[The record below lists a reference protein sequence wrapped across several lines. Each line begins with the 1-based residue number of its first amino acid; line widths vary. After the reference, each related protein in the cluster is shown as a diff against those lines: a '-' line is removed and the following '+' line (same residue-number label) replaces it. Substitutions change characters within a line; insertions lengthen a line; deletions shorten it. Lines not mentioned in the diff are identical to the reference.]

1 MLRKLRILIALLVLF
16 FVASTAALTR
26 FRTTDWDNTLYV
38 TIYPVNGDQSSASSN
53 YIKSLSDE
61 SFADIEQHLARQAL
75 AYRDIQEKPFAIS
88 VAPEVMEHPPLPPAG
103 GNVLQIMYWSL
114 TMRYWAWTHN
124 TQPGPAPDIQ
134 IYVVYYDPKV
144 YENVGHSFGLQKG
157 LVGVVNAFAGRAE
170 GKRNNV
176 VVAHEL
182 LHTLGAT
189 DKYDL
194 SSNQPLYPLGYADPD
209 QQPRYPQKRA
219 ELMAGRI
226 PITAQRA
233 EQPDHLRQTI
243 IGEATAIEIGLLK

>member
-1 MLRKLRILIALLVLF
+1 MLRKLRILIALLILF
-16 FVASTAALTR
+16 FVAASAALTR

-38 TIYPVNGDQSSASSN
+38 SIYPVNGDQSPATGN
-53 YIKSLSDE
+53 YINSLNNE
-61 SFADIEQHLARQAL
+61 SFADIEQYFARQAL
-75 AYRDIQEKPFAIS
+75 AYRNIQEKPFAIS
-88 VAPEVMEHPPLPPAG
+88 LAPEVNEIPPMPPFG
-103 GNVLQIMYWSL
+103 GNVLQVMYWSMK
-114 TMRYWAWTHN
+114 MRYWAWTHN
-124 TQPGPAPDIQ
+124 SQSGPAPDIQ

-144 YENVGHSFGLQKG
+144 YDRVGHSFGLQKG
-157 LVGVVNAFAGRAE
+157 LVGVVNAFASRDE

-194 SSNQPLYPLGYADPD
+194 SDNQPLYPIGYADPE

-226 PITAQRA
+226 PVSAQRA
-233 EQPDHLRQTI
+233 DQPDYLGQTI
-243 IGEATAIEIGLLK
+243 IGQITAIEIGLSQ

>member
-16 FVASTAALTR
+16 FVASTAMLTR

-38 TIYPVNGDQSSASSN
+38 TIYPVNGDQSSASSS

-61 SFADIEQHLARQAL
+61 SFADIEQYFARQAL
-75 AYRDIQEKPFAIS
+75 AYRDIQEKPFTIS
-88 VAPEVMEHPPLPPAG
+88 LAPEVMEVPPSPPHG
-103 GNVLQIMYWSL
+103 GNVLQIMYWSM

-124 TQPGPAPDIQ
+124 TQSGPAPDIQ

-144 YENVGHSFGLQKG
+144 YDHVGHSFGLQKG
-157 LVGVVNAFAGRAE
+157 LVGVVNAFSGRAE

-176 VVAHEL
+176 VIAHEL

-194 SSNQPLYPLGYADPD
+194 SNNQPLYPIGYADPE

-219 ELMAGRI
+219 EIMAGRI
-226 PITAQRA
+226 PITAQHA
-233 EQPDHLRQTI
+233 EQPDHLNQTT
-243 IGEATAIEIGLLK
+243 IGQATAIETGLLN